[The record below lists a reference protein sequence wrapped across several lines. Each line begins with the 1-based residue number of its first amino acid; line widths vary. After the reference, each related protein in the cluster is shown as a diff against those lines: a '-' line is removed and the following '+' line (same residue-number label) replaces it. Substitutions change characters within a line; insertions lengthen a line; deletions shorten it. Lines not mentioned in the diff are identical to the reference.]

1 MADEA
6 MSGDIGPWVLGGVMA
21 LLALLGLGLAS
32 HAADDV
38 FYGTGLGLFAFG
50 VLFVFFLI
58 HRNVGR

>member
-6 MSGDIGPWVLGGVMA
+6 VSGDVGSWVLGGVMA

-32 HAADDV
+32 RAEDDV
-38 FYGTGLGLFAFG
+38 LYGTGLGLFVFG
-50 VLFVFFLI
+50 VLFIFFLI